1 MFGTEMVNGHG
12 IPHFCRER
20 FPKRRVK
27 PKERFPVG
35 ALPGSCPVEVTRQSL
50 KSGQT
55 RLDYTH
61 SPAYFA
67 EVISIN
73 IYEAKTQ
80 LSRLVAAVETRGETV
95 ILCRNGTPV
104 ADLVPHHKGRDITL
118 EPDPTLRGARYTG
131 DPTAALGAEE
141 WPEELR

>member
-1 MFGTEMVNGHG
+1 MLVFRAH
-12 IPHFCRER
+12 
-20 FPKRRVK
+20 
-27 PKERFPVG
+27 
-35 ALPGSCPVEVTRQSL
+35 GSCPVEVTRQPQKSSL
-50 KSGQT
+50 T
-55 RLDYTH
+55 RLDYTY
-61 SPAYFA
+61 STPYFT

-118 EPDPTLRGARYTG
+118 EPDPALRGARYTG

>member
-1 MFGTEMVNGHG
+1 MK
-12 IPHFCRER
+12 
-20 FPKRRVK
+20 PKRG
-27 PKERFPVG
+27 FPLG
-35 ALPGSCPVEVTRQSL
+35 ALPSSCPVGVTRWPQKL
-50 KSGQT
+50 GQT
-55 RLDYTH
+55 RLDYTC

-104 ADLVPHHKGRDITL
+104 ADLVPHHKGRYVTL
-118 EPDPTLRGARYTG
+118 EPDPALRGARYTG